1 LRYLSSEQA
10 LADLAYFIEAM
21 TVKYEVP
28 EGTKW
33 IAFGGSYSG
42 SLAAWLRAKYPHLVH
57 AAVSASA
64 PLLAKADF
72 RGIPFEVNCR
82 LGFVLFLI
90 VSVPL
95 QTAKKGSLG
104 LEVFMLLL
112 VTVTGW

>member
-1 LRYLSSEQA
+1 MFLYRDLNARNMIFLSSEQA

-42 SLAAWLRAKYPHLVH
+42 ALAAWLRAKYPHLVH
-57 AAVSASA
+57 GAVSASA

-72 RGIPFEVNCR
+72 RGMSSGVKCI
-82 LGFVLFLI
+82 
-90 VSVPL
+90 
-95 QTAKKGSLG
+95 K
-104 LEVFMLLL
+104 
-112 VTVTGW
+112 

>member
-1 LRYLSSEQA
+1 LVYLSSEQA

-57 AAVSASA
+57 GAVSASA

-72 RGIPFEVNCR
+72 KGIPFGIKRR
-82 LGFVLFLI
+82 LRFV
-90 VSVPL
+90 
-95 QTAKKGSLG
+95 
-104 LEVFMLLL
+104 LLL
-112 VTVTGW
+112 VFCVSVQMANRGILRD